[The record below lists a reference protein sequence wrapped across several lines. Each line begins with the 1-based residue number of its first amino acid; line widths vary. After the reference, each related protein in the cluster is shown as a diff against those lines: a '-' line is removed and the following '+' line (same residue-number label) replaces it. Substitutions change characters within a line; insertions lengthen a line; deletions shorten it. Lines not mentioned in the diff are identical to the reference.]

1 VAPRAYWKGYLKLSL
16 VSCPIAL
23 FPATSER
30 EKVSFHQLN
39 KNTGNRIKYRKVD
52 ADTDDE
58 VESADIVKGYQVGKG
73 DYLVLEPEEL
83 EAIALESKRVI
94 EIDEFVPRKEIDE
107 LYLGNPYYLVPDGE
121 VGQQAFAVIR
131 EAIRQEGMVGIGK
144 VVFTSREH
152 VIALEARGK
161 GMLGVTLR
169 YPYEVRKEDEYFDD
183 IPDEKVTKDMLD
195 LAKHIVETKNAHFE
209 PERFEDRYEEALKD
223 LLKKKQ
229 SGQKIEAT
237 REREPSKVISLMD
250 ALRRSVETDR
260 KGERRKP
267 ARTPANARAPKK
279 AGRSSAR
286 AKKAG

>member
-16 VSCPIAL
+16 VSCPVAL

-30 EKVSFHQLN
+30 EKISFHQLN
-39 KNTGNRIKYRKVD
+39 KNTGHRIKYRKVD
-52 ADTDDE
+52 AETDDE
-58 VESADIVKGYQVGKG
+58 VESADIVKGYQVGKD
-73 DYLVLEPEEL
+73 DYLLLEPEEL

-107 LYLGNPYYLVPDGE
+107 LYLSNPYYLVPDGE

-169 YPYEVRKEDEYFDD
+169 YPYEVRKEKEYFDD
-183 IPDEKVTKDMLD
+183 IPDEKITKDMLD
-195 LAKHIVETKNAHFE
+195 LAKHIVETKKTHFE

-229 SGQKIEAT
+229 SGQKIEVP

-267 ARTPANARAPKK
+267 ARTAANARAPKK